1 MDTRRIVAAHVLH
14 DKSRKLFNL
23 FSFVRSISR
32 TRRHCARIIQ
42 IITMIIRRSHF
53 PPKQPKTAVAKK
65 MVTQRLIF
73 DYSKGQHRN
82 QALKYPARRGRP
94 SPVPFTGKSSPPNP
108 ATFGEG
114 YRRKC
119 TMYQTAD
126 KSKNDPK
133 RLSFYM

>member
-1 MDTRRIVAAHVLH
+1 MSVKEMDTRRIVAAHVLH

-32 TRRHCARIIQ
+32 TRRHSARIIQ
-42 IITMIIRRSHF
+42 NY
-53 PPKQPKTAVAKK
+53 
-65 MVTQRLIF
+65 TQRLIF

-82 QALKYPARRGRP
+82 QALKYPDRRGRP
-94 SPVPFTGKSSPPNP
+94 SPVRFTGKSSPPNP